1 MSIRVRFAPSPTGY
15 LHIGG
20 ARTALYNYLFARHNN
35 GKFILRIEDTD
46 EVRSTSESVNAIL
59 EGMKFLGLDYDE
71 GPIINKNGEI
81 EELGNFG
88 PYFQTK
94 RIHLYQDFIDKL
106 LKEGKAYKCYCSV
119 EELAKKR
126 ELANLEKRPPKYDN
140 HCRHLTHDQIL
151 NYEKEGRKPVIRFF
165 NDGVGETKF
174 NDIIKG
180 EVSFE
185 NSLLDDFVIVKSSGI
200 PIYNFAVV
208 LDDAL
213 MEISHV
219 VRGDDH
225 VSNTPRQIMLYKA
238 LGLKIPEFAHI
249 PMILGSDG
257 ARLSKRHGATS
268 VLAYKDMGYL
278 PEALVNYLALLGW
291 STSDSQQLFK
301 FTELIE
307 KFDLYRCNSS
317 ASIFDN
323 KKLDWMNGEYIRAKS
338 IDEFFD
344 LAVKELEKAN
354 IITMNK
360 ALEKKDEIKKILSL
374 EQEKVKHLTE
384 IPSLYDFMF
393 LDEISYNEKD
403 VEKIFKKDLEKTKK
417 ILIEINDEMKNLEN
431 FTAENIENLFREYA
445 ERNNIK
451 TSQIFH
457 PVRLATSGRS
467 KGPSLFHYMEILGKE
482 KIINRINKTLEMF
495 FLNYNKNKRKFYINF
510 YLFLCFL
517 LFIIY

>member
-1 MSIRVRFAPSPTGY
+1 MGIRVRFAPSPTGY

-46 EVRSTSESVNAIL
+46 EVRSTKESVDAIL
-59 EGMKFLGLDYDE
+59 KGMKFLGLDYDE
-71 GPIINKNGEI
+71 GPFINKKGEI
-81 EELGNFG
+81 EEKGNFG
-88 PYFQTK
+88 PYFQTQ
-94 RIHLYQDFIDKL
+94 RIFLYKDFVDKL
-106 LKEGKAYKCYCSV
+106 LKEGKAYKCYCTV

-126 ELANLEKRPPKYDN
+126 ELSNLEKRPPKYDN

-165 NDGVGETKF
+165 NDGLGETKF

-180 EVSFE
+180 EISFN

-219 VRGDDH
+219 IRGDDH

-238 LGLKIPEFAHI
+238 MGLKIPEFAHI
-249 PMILGSDG
+249 PMILGGDG

-278 PEALVNYLALLGW
+278 SEALVNYLSLLGW
-291 STSDSQQLFK
+291 STSDSQQIFK
-301 FTELIE
+301 FNELIE

-317 ASIFDN
+317 AAIFDN
-323 KKLDWMNGEYIRAKS
+323 KKLDWMNGEYIRSKTK
-338 IDEFFD
+338 DEFFE
-344 LAVKELEKAN
+344 LAVIELEKSGL
-354 IITMNK
+354 ITREK
-360 ALEKKDEIKKILSL
+360 AIEKKAELEKILSL
-374 EQEKVKHLTE
+374 EHEKVKHLTE
-384 IPSLYDFMF
+384 IPELYDFML
-393 LDEISYNEKD
+393 LDEINYNEKD
-403 VEKIFKKDLEKTKK
+403 AEKVFKKDPVNTKK
-417 ILIEINDEMKNLEN
+417 ILVEINEEMKKIGN
-431 FTAENIENLFREYA
+431 FSAENIEKLFREYS
-445 ERNNIK
+445 EKNNIK
-451 TSQIFH
+451 TSLIFH
-457 PVRLATSGRS
+457 PVRVATSGRA

-482 KIINRINKTLEMF
+482 KVMSRINKTLSKYF
-495 FLNYNKNKRKFYINF
+495 N
-510 YLFLCFL
+510 
-517 LFIIY
+517 